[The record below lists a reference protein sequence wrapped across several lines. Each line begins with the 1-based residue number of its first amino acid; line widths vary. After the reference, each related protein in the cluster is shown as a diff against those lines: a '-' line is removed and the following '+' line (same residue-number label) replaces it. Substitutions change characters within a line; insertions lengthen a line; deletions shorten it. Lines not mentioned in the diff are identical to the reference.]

1 MSKTIEAIYEDGVLK
16 PSEKLD
22 IEEHQSVELIIK
34 LKKRKRSV
42 DLSNSVRDLI
52 EILHGPLPVSSI
64 EEMARD
70 SEVDID

>member
-1 MSKTIEAIYEDGVLK
+1 MPKTIEAIYEDGVLK
-16 PSEKLD
+16 PSKKLD
-22 IEEHQSVELIIK
+22 IKEHQSVELIIK
-34 LKKRKRSV
+34 LKKRKRSA
-42 DLSNSVRDLI
+42 DLSNSIRDLI

>member
-1 MSKTIEAIYEDGVLK
+1 MPKTIEAIYEDGVLK

-22 IEEHQSVELIIK
+22 IDEHQSVELIIK
-34 LKKRKRSV
+34 LKRRKRSI

>member
-1 MSKTIEAIYEDGVLK
+1 MPKTIEAIYEDGVLK

-22 IEEHQSVELIIK
+22 IDEHQSVELIIK
-34 LKKRKRSV
+34 LKRRKRSA
-42 DLSNSVRDLI
+42 DLSNSIRDLI
-52 EILHGPLPVSSI
+52 KILHGPLPVSSI

>member
-1 MSKTIEAIYEDGVLK
+1 MPKIIEAIYEDGVLK

-22 IEEHQSVELIIK
+22 IEEHQNVELIIK
-34 LKKRKRSV
+34 LKRRKRSA

>member
-1 MSKTIEAIYEDGVLK
+1 MPKTIEAIYEDGVLK

-34 LKKRKRSV
+34 LKRRKKSI
-42 DLSNSVRDLI
+42 DLSNSVHDLI
-52 EILHGPLPVSSI
+52 EILNGPLPVTSI

-70 SEVDID
+70 SDIDVD

>member
-1 MSKTIEAIYEDGVLK
+1 MPKTIEAIYEDGVLK

-22 IEEHQSVELIIK
+22 IDEHQSVELIIK
-34 LKKRKRSV
+34 LKRRKRSA